1 MLKKQLYVAVLTAL
15 VVNSVCVLG
24 AMAEQG
30 SLVVYVTGLKNN
42 NGSVRV
48 AMFNSES
55 SYTSDKFTGESA
67 FRKEIVPIRNNSA
80 EYTFTNLPYGDYAIK
95 LFHDEDNSGKFET
108 GMFGIPKVQ
117 YGFSNNAH
125 GKFGPAGY
133 DKAMFHFGAAE
144 QKMDIEMQ

>member
-1 MLKKQLYVAVLTAL
+1 MLKKQLCIAMLSAL
-15 VVNSVCVLG
+15 VMNGASVLA

-30 SLVVYVTGLKNN
+30 SLVVHVTGLKNN

-67 FRKEIVPIRNNSA
+67 FRKEIIPIKNNSA
-80 EYTFTNLPYGDYAIK
+80 EYTFANLPFGDYAIK

-108 GMFGIPKVQ
+108 GMFGIP
-117 YGFSNNAH
+117 
-125 GKFGPAGY
+125 
-133 DKAMFHFGAAE
+133 
-144 QKMDIEMQ
+144 